1 KAVPYCDRCAKYFS
15 EKRRR
20 LTRWKDV
27 DAMRQCY
34 DALAKLMN
42 EGQLQPAIDQFS
54 TVGEKAKFR
63 VKGMLSM
70 ELRKCPDCENRRL
83 KLLAQQRRG
92 NQWPEIG
99 KVIIPSEQPLRMG

>member
-1 KAVPYCDRCAKYFS
+1 
-15 EKRRR
+15 
-20 LTRWKDV
+20 
-27 DAMRQCY
+27 
-34 DALAKLMN
+34 
-42 EGQLQPAIDQFS
+42 
-54 TVGEKAKFR
+54 VGEKAKFR